1 MLMASIVA
9 SMMMG
14 GFLLTVTGD
23 TDDDISVDESDADG
37 GHDLYADD
45 GMGEGSGTDGWGDL
59 LSDLM
64 EDDALVG
71 GPEAIN
77 AGAESTAFVDAQD
90 HAGDDA
96 FDDAGFEQDF
106 AAGPDA
112 YDGPWTEDGTEI
124 VIDDFIPGEDE
135 LILGYNAD
143 DAAPQIDLFG
153 DAAGNALVFADG
165 HLTFKVLDGDGLVIP
180 EDVTLVAETDATP
193 TGETVPA

>member
-23 TDDDISVDESDADG
+23 TDDDISVDESDAEA

-71 GPEAIN
+71 GPEAIK
-77 AGAESTAFVDAQD
+77 AGAESTEFVETQD
-90 HAGDDA
+90 FAGDDG
-96 FDDAGFEQDF
+96 FDADGFEQDF
-106 AAGPDA
+106 AQDPDA
-112 YDGPWTEDGTEI
+112 EDGPWTEDGTEI
-124 VIDDFIPGEDE
+124 VVDDFIPGEDE

-143 DAAPQIDLFG
+143 DAAPKIDLFG
-153 DAAGNALVFADG
+153 DAAGDALVFADG
-165 HLTFKVLDGDGLVIP
+165 HLTFKIVGGDGLVIP
-180 EDVTLVAETDATP
+180 EDVTLVAETDAVP
-193 TGETVPA
+193 VAETVPA